1 MPRPFYHWKN
11 THKFSC
17 RPSASAASRNLT
29 PEVQPIAGSKT
40 ELSFITLQEA
50 VAVKLGQKK
59 CYGFAKQK
67 KKFRPT

>member
-1 MPRPFYHWKN
+1 MPRPFYHRKN
-11 THKFSC
+11 SPKFSC

-29 PEVQPIAGSKT
+29 PKVQAVAGSKT

-50 VAVKLGQKK
+50 VAVKVRQKI
-59 CYGFAKQK
+59 CYGFATQK